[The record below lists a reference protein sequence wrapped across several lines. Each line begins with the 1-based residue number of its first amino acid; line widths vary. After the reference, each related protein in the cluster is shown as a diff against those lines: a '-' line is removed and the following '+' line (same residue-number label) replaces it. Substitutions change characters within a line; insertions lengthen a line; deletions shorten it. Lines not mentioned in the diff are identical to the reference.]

1 MGIEPMMLR
10 FRPDEFNYAQVNLS
24 GFDIDSE
31 IRKIEA
37 IWNEFDENHAF
48 VYKTFQG
55 QIDEFNS
62 FFNDII
68 YIISLISFLSISIA
82 AMGLL
87 GIASYSIQ
95 IRLKEVSIRK
105 VLGANVKGLVLLLSK
120 GFIKLFVIAMSIGF
134 TLAYLGNST
143 WLNEFAY
150 RVDFSAD
157 IFLIA
162 AASMVLVGVLT
173 IGIQAFRATS
183 SNPAKSLRDD

>member
-1 MGIEPMMLR
+1 
-10 FRPDEFNYAQVNLS
+10 
-24 GFDIDSE
+24 
-31 IRKIEA
+31 
-37 IWNEFDENHAF
+37 
-48 VYKTFQG
+48 
-55 QIDEFNS
+55 
-62 FFNDII
+62 
-68 YIISLISFLSISIA
+68 
-82 AMGLL
+82 
-87 GIASYSIQ
+87 
-95 IRLKEVSIRK
+95 
-105 VLGANVKGLVLLLSK
+105 
-120 GFIKLFVIAMSIGF
+120 MSIGF